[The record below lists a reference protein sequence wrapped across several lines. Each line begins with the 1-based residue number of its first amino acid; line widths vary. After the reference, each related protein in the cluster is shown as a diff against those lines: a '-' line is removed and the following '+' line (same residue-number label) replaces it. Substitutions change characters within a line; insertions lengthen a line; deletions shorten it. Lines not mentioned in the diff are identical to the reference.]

1 MAKSVVVISGS
12 MGAGKT
18 SVLGEASDLL
28 IANSIVHAAIDLD
41 AIGAAHLPGGAADH
55 VRDRN
60 LAAICRNYAAEGVTK
75 FLLAGAIEDTKEL
88 DRIRLAAEVA
98 TVVVIRLTARLDT
111 MQARIRTRETGM
123 LQPFFVARVVELDA
137 LLDRAHLEN
146 ATVSNEGRPI
156 TEVAR
161 ELLVIV
167 GWLAGSK

>member
-28 IANSIVHAAIDLD
+28 IANGIVHAAIDLD
-41 AIGAAHLPGGAADH
+41 AIGAAHLPHGAADH
-55 VRDRN
+55 VGHRN

-75 FLLAGAIEDTKEL
+75 FLLAGAVEDAQEL
-88 DRIRLAAEVA
+88 ERIRLAAEA
-98 TVVVIRLTARLDT
+98 DSVVVVRLTARLET

-123 LQPFFVARVVELDA
+123 QQSFFVARVAA
-137 LLDRAHLEN
+137 LEAILDRAHLEN
-146 ATVSNEGRPI
+146 ATVSNDRRSI

-161 ELLVIV
+161 ELLVIA
-167 GWLAGSK
+167 GWL